1 MFGALAC
8 AIRVR
13 LRKRL
18 SSQNFNSHRVRA
30 TCSAC
35 LAVFCPSCFSFD
47 AEHSKLPRRKVQTD
61 FARVHR
67 NVAENLYTPQKSALR
82 L

>member
-8 AIRVR
+8 AIRVH

-18 SSQNFNSHRVRA
+18 SSQNFNSQNFNAHRVRA

-35 LAVFCPSCFSFD
+35 LAAFCQSCLSFH
-47 AEHSKLPRRKVQTD
+47 AEHSKP
-61 FARVHR
+61 AP
-67 NVAENLYTPQKSALR
+67 AERIPDQLRKSA
-82 L
+82 